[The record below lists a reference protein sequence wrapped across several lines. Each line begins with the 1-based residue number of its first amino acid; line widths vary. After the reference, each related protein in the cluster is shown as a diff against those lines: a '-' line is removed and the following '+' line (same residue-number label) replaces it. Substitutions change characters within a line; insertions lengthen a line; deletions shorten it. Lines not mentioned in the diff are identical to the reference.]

1 MGSKTVTDNEVLYEQ
16 DFYAWTVQTAEK
28 IRQGRF
34 EDLAREALAE
44 EIEDMGKR
52 DYRQVESLLTQL
64 ILHLLKWK
72 YQSGRRSRSWQSS
85 FIKQRLKLARILAD
99 SGSLK
104 AKAERGLEQI
114 YQSAVKLAEVETGI
128 DRNKFPDQCPFDFE
142 RLLTEDY
149 WTD

>member
-1 MGSKTVTDNEVLYEQ
+1 MGSKTATDNEVLYEQ

-72 YQSGRRSRSWQSS
+72 FQSERRSRSWQSS
-85 FIKQRLKLARILAD
+85 VIKQRLKLARILAD

-104 AKAERGLEQI
+104 VKAVQGLDQI
-114 YQSAVKLAEVETGI
+114 YRSAVKLAEVETGI
-128 DRNKFPDQCPFDFE
+128 EREKFPDQCPFDLE
-142 RLLTEDY
+142 RLLDGDY
-149 WTD
+149 WPD